1 MWMAI
6 LNTSRTVLTT
16 KDNKKDDSYIA
27 KLLLTIRISAAGGIP
42 ERPRGVPLHR
52 ARALPTIILPSS
64 CGNIYPFS
72 SSLRPRDSSRVQP
85 FPSVFPRLLPPDLGC
100 SARYRLKQSLLSLF
114 PAFCLAKGL
123 HNSLIA
129 FVFCCGWTRATL
141 TVCCDLFVPDLIN
154 TNAIRSLCRHATG
167 TFPISLHII
176 SDLYV
181 LLCIVPFLFGCLF
194 WH

>member
-1 MWMAI
+1 M
-6 LNTSRTVLTT
+6 
-16 KDNKKDDSYIA
+16 
-27 KLLLTIRISAAGGIP
+27 
-42 ERPRGVPLHR
+42 GVPLHR

-85 FPSVFPRLLPPDLGC
+85 FPSIFPRLLPPDLGC

-129 FVFCCGWTRATL
+129 FFFCCGWTRATL

-167 TFPISLHII
+167 TFPVSLHIYYHLRPVHAP
-176 SDLYV
+176 LYCSFPLSLSV
-181 LLCIVPFLFGCLF
+181 LALKKPVHYCDSWSSHCPSTKLPFIWIADVGRPHPRRSREDAL
-194 WH
+194 